1 MPEDKFIDVT
11 LEYGQGHY
19 DLTER
24 KYNKEKI
31 KVNENGKE
39 KEITKKTLIETE
51 NLSKIYDVF
60 PTLKKKILDY
70 HIYKIIYSLN
80 DKKKIQSLKIIYKN
94 RNNGQE
100 KLLDSENSHI
110 LGEKTEEFVL
120 EDMEEIIDV
129 YFYYEKDKDEVGD
142 LTSICLTTSRGNV
155 KYIGGKHDE
164 EPYKDKLL
172 ETKNKVILSFGIT
185 SSKQYGVTSMYCYYI
200 DKKIYGIIQN
210 LGLIQLKAKLTKNK
224 EFTDDIKSKK
234 ESLDEKNKLIME
246 VCSLPNTAFFPI
258 ATYIMSN

>member
-39 KEITKKTLIETE
+39 KTITKKTLIETD
-51 NLSKIYDVF
+51 NLSKIYDIY

-70 HIYKIIYSLN
+70 HIYKILYSLN
-80 DKKKIQSLKIIYKN
+80 QNQCIQSLKIIYKN

-100 KLLDSENSHI
+100 MVLDSENSH
-110 LGEKTEEFVL
+110 LQNEKIEEFVL
-120 EDMEEIIDV
+120 QDMEEIIDAI
-129 YFYYEKDKDEVGD
+129 FYYDDKEN
-142 LTSICLTTSRGNV
+142 LTSVCLTTNRGIH
-155 KYIGGKHDE
+155 KYIGKQGNK
-164 EPYKDKLL
+164 YFKDKHL
-172 ETKNKVILSFGIT
+172 EKEEKVVLSFGIT
-185 SSKQYGVTSMYCYYI
+185 SSKQYGVTSMFCYYI
-200 DKKIYGIIQN
+200 DKKKYGVIQY
-210 LGLIQLKAKLTKNK
+210 LGLIQLKAKLSKNK
-224 EFTDDIKSKK
+224 EFKDSVEAKNGSF
-234 ESLDEKNKLIME
+234 DEKAKLIHE

-258 ATYIMSN
+258 ASYIMSN